1 MMMMMLVASGL
12 SPDFL
17 RMSVTAASLNVWGTK
32 PDLQEELISVM
43 SEETAGRQSLKR
55 LDGMVSTV
63 QVVLFVPM
71 KLDSSMGGKKGEN

>member
-1 MMMMMLVASGL
+1 M
-12 SPDFL
+12 
-17 RMSVTAASLNVWGTK
+17 
-32 PDLQEELISVM
+32 M

-63 QVVLFVPM
+63 QLVLFVPM